1 MRPPRS
7 FLKNEEGSMKKI
19 FASSAFVA
27 FVAFAGSAAANPPNA
42 IQARYDASRGELY
55 VQVEHVVSDR
65 TSHFIDSVTVSK
77 NGTEVASESFDSQTS
92 NRNQTLPPFK
102 FPAAPGDKLT
112 VTAKCNK
119 WGEKSVTI
127 SVE

>member
-1 MRPPRS
+1 
-7 FLKNEEGSMKKI
+7 MKKI
-19 FASSAFVA
+19 FASSAVA
-27 FVAFAGSAAANPPNA
+27 VFTLLAVSAAANPPNA

-65 TSHFIDSVTVSK
+65 ASHFIDKVTVSK

-102 FPAAPGDKLT
+102 LKAASGDKLT
-112 VTAKCNK
+112 VTAECNK

-127 SVE
+127 SVGLSQGIKDPKV

>member
-1 MRPPRS
+1 
-7 FLKNEEGSMKKI
+7 MKKI
-19 FASSAFVA
+19 FASSAVA
-27 FVAFAGSAAANPPNA
+27 VFTLLAVSAAANPPNA
-42 IQARYDASRGELY
+42 IQARYDTSRGELY

-65 TSHFIDSVTVSK
+65 ASHFIDKVTVSK

-102 FPAAPGDKLT
+102 LKAASGDKLT
-112 VTAKCNK
+112 VTAECNK
-119 WGEKSVTI
+119 WGGKSVTI